1 MKNNK
6 SNKQTV
12 VKKISL
18 KNKKKLK
25 KEIPIKEKID
35 LNKTKKSGSKKKYKK
50 EIVHASVQYQ
60 AIKKISKSIKI
71 IKGIY

>member
-6 SNKQTV
+6 SNKQII

-25 KEIPIKEKID
+25 KELPIKEKLN
-35 LNKTKKSGSKKKYKK
+35 LNKTKKNGSKKKCNK